1 MKAMRN
7 TRLGQFQPISIL
19 PLNDQSEFD
28 KESKNH
34 FDDFHLDEDLSSIN
48 QESLEYNRA
57 RSVLIEALDDEGPA
71 RRLGSKSPNNRK
83 QQQELPPLKLKSR
96 APDKR
101 NA

>member
-1 MKAMRN
+1 M
-7 TRLGQFQPISIL
+7 

-34 FDDFHLDEDLSSIN
+34 FDDFHLDADLSSIHH
-48 QESLEYNRA
+48 ESLEYNRA

-83 QQQELPPLKLKSR
+83 QQELPPLKLKNR
-96 APDKR
+96 APDNR
-101 NA
+101 NAKSQLRIHVNDISQD